1 MNNNLINNNLINN
14 NLINNNLKLLSYY
27 LNDFDKLKDKISEIL
42 YDQNQININIS
53 DYLDYLNNL
62 YIELNYNI
70 LEIQYFNEDKDDY
83 MEIIKEHIDFYKIE
97 KNKIK
102 NELNEV
108 EKFKIN
114 LNLKNK
120 NKHTINHFDILQNEN
135 ELFNLKNK
143 REMLELKLENYNKNE
158 KIINESIHNF
168 TMDDN
173 DFMNANIKL
182 INLKKIIK
190 WLVLEVNIN
199 NINDKNNRLI
209 QKSIDLIN
217 EK

>member
-1 MNNNLINNNLINN
+1 MNNNLINN

-199 NINDKNNRLI
+199 INDKNNRLI